1 MLRSLCI
8 QNFITIESQ
17 SISFESGF
25 NVITGET
32 GAGKSLVLKALQF
45 VFGGKLPVTVLKKKD
60 APLQII
66 CTFTINEAISQFL
79 DDIGFSLNTSDP
91 IIIRRQLT
99 PDGKTRC
106 FLNDQPS
113 TSTTLKDLS
122 AHLFSLQNQFD
133 QVLSPTAQLAVI
145 DRAGNH
151 SAEIIDLQKAYQDW
165 KVAIQ
170 DFEQAKLANEKR
182 QQEREFIEQAHTELS
197 GIAPQEDEENQL
209 LEQRQKAK
217 NQGKNYQI
225 LNESLT
231 LLNPEEGNQLWYK
244 LSKKL
249 AKLQSEEETHPL
261 SQSLEKLIDAHQSF
275 ADQLTEQAHISSQE
289 MDLDAD
295 QIEQRLHTLR
305 AASRKYNCSCDE
317 LPTKQAFY
325 AEQAQLLQG
334 GEKDLKKHAERVQ
347 ETKQQYLKLDENI
360 SKKRQDIASHL
371 CQNVSKELPDLM
383 LDKLKLKVSNT
394 PLPESQWSSNGTEK
408 IKLMV
413 QANIDTPF
421 TPLDQAASGG
431 ERSRLFL
438 AFEKVTSHLKQC
450 PTLFFDEIDK
460 GVGGAVA
467 HAVGQCL
474 QTIGTHHQV
483 IAISHA
489 PQVAALADHHVL
501 IEKHHYE
508 DKTVSRA
515 ISGLSP
521 EIKLAEISRMLSG
534 KTITLETKAA
544 AQSLISQT
552 Q

>member
-17 SISFESGF
+17 TITFESGF

-45 VFGGKLPVTVLKKKD
+45 VFGSKLPTTVLKKKD
-60 APLQII
+60 SPLQVI
-66 CTFTINEAISQFL
+66 CTFTINEAINQFL
-79 DDIGFSLNTSDP
+79 DDIGFLLNTNEP
-91 IIIRRQLT
+91 LIIRRQLT

-106 FLNDQPS
+106 FINDQPS

-122 AHLFSLQNQFD
+122 THLFSLQNQFD
-133 QVLSPTAQLAVI
+133 QILSPAAQLAII

-151 SAEIIDLQKAYQDW
+151 AAEIIDLEKSYQEW
-165 KVAIQ
+165 KSAVQ
-170 DFEQAKLANEKR
+170 NFEHAKLANEKR
-182 QQEREFIEQAHTELS
+182 QQEREFIEQAYAELS
-197 GIAPQEDEENQL
+197 ILAAIEDEENQL

-217 NQGKNYQI
+217 NQGQNYEI
-225 LNESLT
+225 LNEILT

-249 AKLQSEEETHPL
+249 AKLQSQEEIHPL

-275 ADQLTEQAHISSQE
+275 TDQLTEQTYASSQD
-289 MDLDAD
+289 MNLDAD

-305 AASRKYNCSCDE
+305 AASRKYNCSCNE
-317 LPTKQAFY
+317 LPAKQAFY

-334 GEKDLKKHAERVQ
+334 GEKDLKNHEQRVQ
-347 ETKQQYLKLDENI
+347 ETKQNYLKISENLA
-360 SKKRQDIASHL
+360 KKRQEIAHQL
-371 CQNVSKELPDLM
+371 CQSVSKELPDLM
-383 LDKLKLKVSNT
+383 LDKLKLKVSST
-394 PLPESQWSSNGTEK
+394 PLTESQWSSSGTEK
-408 IKLMV
+408 IQLMV

-467 HAVGQCL
+467 HAIGLCL

-489 PQVAALADHHVL
+489 PQVAALADHHIL

-508 DKTVSRA
+508 DKTISYA
-515 ISGLSP
+515 LSGLSP